1 MHKIEDVRRGE
12 GRTATSMFMSHGSM
26 ANVNI
31 HGINE
36 RRKRTAMNKM
46 EKEREKKENLRSEA
60 SARAP
65 AQLCYTSYY
74 SVVVHSTSWSDIVL
88 CTLNRE
94 PTPTPRERKG
104 PRVEYLCCLLVP
116 IIVRVHRYL

>member
-36 RRKRTAMNKM
+36 RRKRTAMNNNNNKKKM
-46 EKEREKKENLRSEA
+46 EEEEEEKKNREKEK
-60 SARAP
+60 
-65 AQLCYTSYY
+65 QLY
-74 SVVVHSTSWSDIVL
+74 
-88 CTLNRE
+88 
-94 PTPTPRERKG
+94 
-104 PRVEYLCCLLVP
+104 
-116 IIVRVHRYL
+116 III

>member
-36 RRKRTAMNKM
+36 RRKRTAMNNNNN
-46 EKEREKKENLRSEA
+46 KKKWKKKKKRRRIQRRKNSSIYNIIIGL
-60 SARAP
+60 
-65 AQLCYTSYY
+65 
-74 SVVVHSTSWSDIVL
+74 VV
-88 CTLNRE
+88 
-94 PTPTPRERKG
+94 
-104 PRVEYLCCLLVP
+104 LLLLLHANAACFVGNNY
-116 IIVRVHRYL
+116 IFSILIRYDS